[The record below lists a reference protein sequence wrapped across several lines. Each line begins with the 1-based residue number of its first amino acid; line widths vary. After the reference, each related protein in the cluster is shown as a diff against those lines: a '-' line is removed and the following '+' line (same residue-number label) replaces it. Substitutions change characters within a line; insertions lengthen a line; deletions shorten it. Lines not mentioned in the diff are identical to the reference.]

1 MSPRKCLLFA
11 VQTYLQG
18 ILRPDF
24 SRFFSAARRCSSMR
38 TVVAGSLFAVT
49 LLAFSMLRDGFDTIG
64 RNNVNCDREPSTF
77 RFDIHFPLQSRAS
90 SWITSSSLVI

>member
-1 MSPRKCLLFA
+1 
-11 VQTYLQG
+11 
-18 ILRPDF
+18 
-24 SRFFSAARRCSSMR
+24 
-38 TVVAGSLFAVT
+38 
-49 LLAFSMLRDGFDTIG
+49 MLRDGFDTIG